1 MSKHTLS
8 GVDFTNGKRVNQVF
22 DFSSDDLLNI
32 NKSGSFLNPEG
43 GSSSLFD
50 TTKIAEDLTKKSK
63 KENKNNTTDKVDTFV
78 EKVESQSPYEVLTDA
93 FGGIEK
99 LPTDLQPITGIKD
112 SSNIL
117 GTILGDESKRV
128 VDTRF
133 DVKGLKDNQEIR
145 LIPYTKPEDQ
155 KYYIADKNAPGPMTL
170 GGTLASLIDTLSF
183 QKLDLDKLGTK
194 FQPRL
199 AGILE
204 RKIDLTDPANYKL
217 SKIETDLVNKE
228 LVNKGIDTVEE
239 DATSGVDEATTESIE
254 QQKKQTKFD
263 RGERLKD
270 ALQTAGVNFATMPIY
285 TRILEDAAR
294 RRLELDKAMLG
305 AREMM
310 PSNIQNIML
319 SKQAQQQ
326 MASSAFAEELK
337 AVAAQQ
343 DAATKFAGLGMQR
356 AFGQPTSFRA

>member
-1 MSKHTLS
+1 MSEHTLS
-8 GVDFTNGKRVNQVF
+8 GVDLTNGKRVNLNF
-22 DFSSDDLLNI
+22 TSGDLL
-32 NKSGSFLNPEG
+32 GTG
-43 GSSSLFD
+43 DLFD
-50 TTKIAEDLTKKSK
+50 TTKIVEDIRKNK
-63 KENKNNTTDKVDTFV
+63 KEKEKSNIEKVDTFV
-78 EKVESQSPYEVLTDA
+78 EKVEKESPYETLTDA

-133 DVKGLKDNQEIR
+133 DVEGLKKNEEIR
-145 LIPYTKPEDQ
+145 LMPYTKPEDQ
-155 KYYIADKNAPGPMTL
+155 KYYIADKRAPGAFTL
-170 GGTLASLIDTLSF
+170 GGTLASLIDTLTF
-183 QKLDLDKLGTK
+183 QKTDLDKLGTK
-194 FQPRL
+194 FQPRVV
-199 AGILE
+199 AIKE
-204 RKIDLTDPANYKL
+204 RQIDLTDPKNFKL
-217 SKIETDLVNKE
+217 SKIEKDLVDKE
-228 LVNKGIDTVEE
+228 LKDRGIDTVKE

-310 PSNIQNIML
+310 PSNIQNIMA
-319 SKQAQQQ
+319 SKQYQKNL
-326 MASSAFAEELK
+326 ASSAFAEELK

-356 AFGQPTSFRA
+356 AFGQPNPTSFRV

>member
-1 MSKHTLS
+1 MSEHTLS
-8 GVDFTNGKRVNQVF
+8 GVDLTNGKRVNLNF
-22 DFSSDDLLNI
+22 TSGDLL
-32 NKSGSFLNPEG
+32 GTG
-43 GSSSLFD
+43 DLFD
-50 TTKIAEDLTKKSK
+50 TTKIVEDIRKNK
-63 KENKNNTTDKVDTFV
+63 KEKEKSNIEKVDTFV
-78 EKVESQSPYEVLTDA
+78 EKVEKESPYATLTDA

-133 DVKGLKDNQEIR
+133 DVEGLKKNEEIR
-145 LIPYTKPEDQ
+145 LMPYTKPEDQ
-155 KYYIADKNAPGPMTL
+155 KYYIADKRAPGAFTL
-170 GGTLASLIDTLSF
+170 GGTLASLIDTLTF
-183 QKLDLDKLGTK
+183 QKTDLDKLGTK
-194 FQPRL
+194 FQPRVV
-199 AGILE
+199 AIKE
-204 RKIDLTDPANYKL
+204 RQIDLTDPKNFKL
-217 SKIETDLVNKE
+217 SKIEKDLVDKE
-228 LVNKGIDTVEE
+228 LKDRGIDTVKE

-310 PSNIQNIML
+310 PSNIQNIMA
-319 SKQAQQQ
+319 SKQYQKNL
-326 MASSAFAEELK
+326 ASSAFAEELK

-356 AFGQPTSFRA
+356 AFGQPNPTSFRV